1 MSESE
6 LIELLAE
13 WSHKSWSGWTRW
25 MIDKWSPEMVTR
37 WERQIATPYAVLSE
51 KEKESDRKEARAI
64 LDILR
69 RHGALV
75 EMRGRN
81 VPNA

>member
-1 MSESE
+1 MSENE

-25 MIDKWSPEMVTR
+25 MIDTYSPESIAR
-37 WERQIATPYAVLSE
+37 WERQVATPYVSLSE

-75 EMRGRN
+75 EMGGKN
-81 VPNA
+81 VPSV